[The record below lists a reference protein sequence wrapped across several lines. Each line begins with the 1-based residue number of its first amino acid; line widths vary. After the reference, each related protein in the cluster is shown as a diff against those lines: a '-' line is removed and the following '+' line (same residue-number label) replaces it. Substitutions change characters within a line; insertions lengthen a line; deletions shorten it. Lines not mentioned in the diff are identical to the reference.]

1 MRAPIPVLL
10 SQKSRSRPAMRHLIV
25 EEPYS
30 DSALWSRRL
39 ALFAMAVVLI
49 GLVFARIGLDSTA
62 VLAVVGSGIGI
73 ACLAMLCAGAAAIVI
88 WRTGRKS
95 VSLLLSGSFIALLV
109 LAYPAYLAYQAVRLP
124 PLHDIT
130 TDIDDP
136 PSFSLSH
143 EALAARKGFTP
154 LSVAPTL
161 RELQLDA
168 YPDVQPIILDLDAN
182 DAYQTVLNTVAAL
195 HWALADSQPPSGRLG
210 LGHVDAIARG
220 FLLGFPNDITIRIRP
235 LAGQARIDIRSV
247 SRIGQHDFGAN
258 ARRILAFTDELKSE
272 ADQK

>member
-1 MRAPIPVLL
+1 
-10 SQKSRSRPAMRHLIV
+10 MRHLIV

-39 ALFAMAVVLI
+39 ALFAMAVILT
-49 GLVFARIGLDSTA
+49 GLVFARIGLDPTA
-62 VLAVVGSGIGI
+62 VLAVLGSAIGL
-73 ACLAMLCAGAAAIVI
+73 ACVAVLCAGAATIVI
-88 WRTGRKS
+88 WRTGRKG
-95 VSLLLSGSFIALLV
+95 VSRLLSGTFIALLV
-109 LAYPAYLAYQAVRLP
+109 LAYPAYLTYQAIRLP

-143 EALAARKGFTP
+143 EAFAARKGFAP
-154 LSVAPTL
+154 PAVAPAI

-168 YPDVQPIILDLDAN
+168 YPDVQPIVLDLDAD

-195 HWALADSQPPSGRLG
+195 HWTLVESLPPGGRLG

-220 FLLGFPNDITIRIRP
+220 FLLGFPNDVTIRIRP
-235 LAGQARIDIRSV
+235 LAGQTRIDVRSV
-247 SRIGQHDFGAN
+247 SRIGEHDFGAN